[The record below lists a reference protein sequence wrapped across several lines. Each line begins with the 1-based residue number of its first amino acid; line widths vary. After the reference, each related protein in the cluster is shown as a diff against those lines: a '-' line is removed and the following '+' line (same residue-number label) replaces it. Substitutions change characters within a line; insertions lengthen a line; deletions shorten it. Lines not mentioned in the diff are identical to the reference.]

1 MTHSLEKRFRVLV
14 GLYPPGWRNVHGE
27 ELLSTLL
34 DAAPPGQRWPSPRET
49 MGLIVGASRE
59 QMRSRGVSTPSEVVG
74 DGPHIGA
81 TLIVA
86 ANGCIA
92 VFAMSGGGERVAGVP
107 SEWSTVELLWVLAFA
122 ALVAGGR
129 FLAPALVLLVACLSG
144 ASVLAELSHVPFPS
158 TDGWSQVLAATLIG
172 RILVPAVIIVWLA
185 ARGEHPARSPLWLL
199 AVAPAAA
206 TLTQASD
213 IPLSIG
219 TSVVVLM
226 VPVVVASLVWAA
238 VDPRPAI
245 GVTTFLASTWLI
257 LAATASDGNGL
268 PIPISWAL
276 TTLAATVLACAALVG
291 SAAVARSR
299 RL

>member
-1 MTHSLEKRFRVLV
+1 MTRSLEKRFRVLV
-14 GLYPPGWRNVHGE
+14 GLYPQAWRNEHGE

-49 MGLIVGASRE
+49 VGLIVGASRE
-59 QMRSRGVSTPSEVVG
+59 RLRDRGVSTPVEMVR
-74 DGPHIGA
+74 DGLHIGA

-86 ANGCIA
+86 ANACIA
-92 VFAMSGGGERVAGVP
+92 VFAMSGGERVAGVP
-107 SEWSTVELLWVLAFA
+107 SEWSTVELLWVLTFA
-122 ALVAGGR
+122 ALVTGGR

-158 TDGWSQVLAATLIG
+158 TDGWSQILAAGLIG

-206 TLTQASD
+206 TLTQARD
-213 IPLSIG
+213 IPVSIG

-226 VPVVVASLVWAA
+226 TPVVVASLIWAA
-238 VDPRPAI
+238 VDPRPLI
-245 GVTTFLASTWLI
+245 GLTTFLASTWLI
-257 LAATASDGNGL
+257 LAATASAGNGL
-268 PIPISWAL
+268 PFPISWLL
-276 TTLAATVLACAALVG
+276 TTLAAAVLACAALVG

-299 RL
+299 HL